1 MKNSLAQA
9 INFNDIYQKVV
20 ESQNIDSKKLNFFS
34 PGEASQVGNI
44 IDLVLPYVFIIA
56 GLILL
61 FFLIAGGFQLMTS
74 PGDEKA
80 VASAKAKIANA
91 LIGFLLLFVSYW
103 IVQII
108 QTILGFQV
116 L

>member
-1 MKNSLAQA
+1 MRTLLAQA
-9 INFNDIYQKVV
+9 VDFNQITESLLQSPNLQNMNRLFLPGNAGNVGAIIN
-20 ESQNIDSKKLNFFS
+20 
-34 PGEASQVGNI
+34 
-44 IDLVLPYVFIIA
+44 LVLPYVFIIA

-80 VASAKAKIANA
+80 VASAKAKITNA

-108 QTILGFQV
+108 QTILGFSV